1 MFSPTVSSS
10 SSMPLRFFSA
20 SSAQLLH
27 VLTNSLKLLLDALKV
42 LLGKLSPL
50 NSPLELSLLDSQL
63 PAQLVQLLL
72 VVSSHLDG
80 GPQVLVQLL
89 NGDLVVQAS
98 VLHNLDGLHDI
109 VSRLGGDGELGDGGT
124 EGLGR
129 LLVFLLH
136 QHDPP
141 GEGGHIALHLLELL
155 LGLLQRLVG
164 LVQLVVGLIETNLKL
179 LDFLTVVTDVAV
191 SLVGPSGG
199 LPGVLL
205 EAIDGG
211 VEAVSLSLQGLH
223 LLPDGVHGGGCSCW
237 RRELSPEVGR

>member
-50 NSPLELSLLDSQL
+50 YSPLELGLLDSQL

-89 NGDLVVQAS
+89 NGHLVVQAS

-109 VSRLGGDGELGDGGT
+109 VRRLGGDGELGDGGT

-129 LLVFLLH
+129 LLVLLLH
-136 QHDPP
+136 HD
-141 GEGGHIALHLLELL
+141 IV
-155 LGLLQRLVG
+155 R
-164 LVQLVVGLIETNLKL
+164 
-179 LDFLTVVTDVAV
+179 
-191 SLVGPSGG
+191 
-199 LPGVLL
+199 
-205 EAIDGG
+205 
-211 VEAVSLSLQGLH
+211 
-223 LLPDGVHGGGCSCW
+223 
-237 RRELSPEVGR
+237 